1 MWYSGAMRMIEKPGL
16 LPIKKL
22 MEDPSVTEIM
32 INGHDQVFVER
43 SGRMELVPRVF
54 LHPAQLDL
62 LIDNLVVAVGR
73 GVTARSPM
81 VDLRMDDGS
90 RVNICI
96 PPVSLQGGTVTIR
109 KFTKS
114 VKTLSDLVLR
124 GTLTERMAELLVLAV
139 RAKLNLVFSGGTGSG
154 KTTTLGILANHIGG
168 GERVVVIEDT
178 AELDLHLPHCVR
190 LECKPPNIEGAG
202 AIPLSDLLK
211 NSLRMRPNRILV
223 GEIRGEEAFEM
234 IHAMT
239 SGHDGS
245 MGVLHA
251 SSPTHAM
258 SRLELML
265 LSRGLAVPLWAI
277 QKQLAASIDIVL
289 QHETMA
295 DGVRRVTHIT
305 EVSRAENGQVVLED
319 LFAFDLAGYRADGQ
333 AVGGFVCSGAKPK
346 FRKKLEL
353 VSSAARVETL
363 LARGPA

>member
-1 MWYSGAMRMIEKPGL
+1 MRMIDKPGL
-16 LPIKKL
+16 TPIKRL
-22 MEDPSVTEIM
+22 MEDPSITEIM

-43 SGRMELVPRVF
+43 AGRMELVPKVF
-54 LHPAQLDL
+54 MHPAQLDL
-62 LIDNLVVAVGR
+62 LIDNLVVSVGR

-114 VKTLSDLVLR
+114 VKTLNDLITR
-124 GTLTERMAELLVLAV
+124 GTLTHRMADFLAAAV
-139 RAKLNLVFSGGTGSG
+139 RAKLNLLYSGGTGSG

-168 GERVVVIEDT
+168 GERVIVIEDT
-178 AELDLHLPHCVR
+178 AELDLTLPHCVR
-190 LECKPPNIEGAG
+190 LECKPPNIEGSG

-245 MGVLHA
+245 MGVIHA
-251 SSPTHAM
+251 SSPTHAI

-265 LSRGLAVPLWAI
+265 LSRGLQVPLWAI
-277 QKQLAASIDIVL
+277 QKQLATSIDLIL
-289 QHETMA
+289 QHHTMA
-295 DGVRRVTHIT
+295 DGVRRITHVT
-305 EVSRAENGQVVLED
+305 EVCRAENGQVTLED
-319 LFAFDLAGYRADGQ
+319 LFLYDLAGYREDGS
-333 AVGGFVCSGAKPK
+333 AVGSFVCSGGRTK

-353 VSSAARVETL
+353 AIGAPRVDAM